1 MKFVV
6 HPEGSSPKEPVIE
19 FHYEDIVINGFNEEE
34 ERAWITRCIKEE
46 GKLPGAL
53 QVIFCR
59 DEYLLEINK
68 KYLDHHD
75 YTDVITFD
83 YTDHGS
89 REPGSPVQSGNEI
102 SGDIFI
108 SQERV
113 QDNARALDEDPG
125 KELRRVLIHGV
136 LHLLGYTDQN
146 PEAQAE
152 MRRKENYCLSLRKQI

>member
-1 MKFVV
+1 VKFVV
-6 HPEGSSPKEPVIE
+6 YPEGSSPEEPVIE
-19 FHYEDIVINGFNEEE
+19 FHYVDIAIHDFNEEE
-34 ERAWITRCIKEE
+34 EKNWITRCIKEE
-46 GKLPGAL
+46 GMVPGAL

-83 YTDHGS
+83 YTV
-89 REPGSPVQSGNEI
+89 PGNSECTHQAHPGNAI

-108 SQERV
+108 SHERV

-125 KELRRVLIHGV
+125 KELRRVLVHGV
-136 LHLLGYTDQN
+136 LHLLGYTDQS

-152 MRRKENYCLSLRKQI
+152 MRCKENYYLSLREQI